1 MGHRFPQSFVLSDT
15 QGGKALGVAVQL
27 LKGLSLGQELI
38 NTNQTSES
46 SISLRNNALS
56 ERQ

>member
-1 MGHRFPQSFVLSDT
+1 MGHRFSQSFVLSDT

-56 ERQ
+56 ER

>member
-1 MGHRFPQSFVLSDT
+1 MGHRFSQSFVLSDT
-15 QGGKALGVAVQL
+15 QGGKALGVDVQL

-56 ERQ
+56 ER